1 MIPNVETAVVS
12 VLLAD
17 ETLTD
22 LIGENRVS
30 TELPPNAG
38 LPRVR
43 VTLTGGSVAVQRWLY
58 APRLTIEGW
67 ATTKGEAF
75 EVCATALAVLETH
88 MTTAQVEEGVV
99 TSCELDNGILWAP
112 DPGTQTPRYLGS
124 ITVHIHPH
132 P

>member
-1 MIPNVETAVVS
+1 MIPDVEAVVVS

-17 ETLTD
+17 ETLTG
-22 LIGENRVS
+22 LIGANRVS
-30 TELPPNAG
+30 TELPQSAS

-43 VTLTGGSVAVQRWLY
+43 VTLNGGSVAVQRWLY

-67 ATTKGEAF
+67 ASTKAEAF
-75 EVCATALAVLETH
+75 EVCTTALQVLETH
-88 MTTAQVEEGVV
+88 MTTAQVEEGIV
-99 TSCELDNGILWAP
+99 TSCELDTGLLWAP
-112 DPGTQTPRYLGS
+112 DPDSLTPRYLGS